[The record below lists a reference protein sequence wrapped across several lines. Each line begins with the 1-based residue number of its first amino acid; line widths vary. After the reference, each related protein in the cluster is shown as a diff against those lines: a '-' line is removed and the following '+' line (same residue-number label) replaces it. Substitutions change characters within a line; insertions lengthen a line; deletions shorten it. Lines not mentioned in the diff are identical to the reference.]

1 MRGFEY
7 EQKNR
12 DNMIWAIVVVM
23 MVVNVGVLA
32 YTTFYNDG
40 RGDTAALQTAIDTLQ
55 FQLNSAQLEIDSL
68 KEEVRIFELGEDS
81 PDIGVI
87 EIYNQTRNSVVL
99 ISVSTPAGRA
109 TGSGWVYDTL
119 GHIITN
125 NHVVEDATTIQVT
138 FQTGAVLSAE
148 LIGRDPYS
156 DMAVIK
162 VEAEPGLLHPLKVGV
177 SSELLVGETAIAIG
191 NPFGLANTMTVGIIS
206 ATGRQME
213 AVDNY
218 VIVDVIQTDAAINP
232 GNSGGPLLNLLGE
245 VIGMNTAI
253 ISNTNDFSG
262 IGFAIPSD
270 TITREVQSL
279 IETGS
284 YEHPWLGIS
293 GYNLS
298 PDMAEAM
305 GLDRDT
311 RGTLVANVIAGGP
324 ADDARLQ
331 GSTERIVLNGANI
344 DIGGDIIIGVEGLT
358 LDSFY
363 ELQVYLTRNTKPGD
377 TVSMTIIRDGDVIEI
392 DFTIGTRPPPS

>member
-1 MRGFEY
+1 
-7 EQKNR
+7 
-12 DNMIWAIVVVM
+12 MIWVIVVVM
-23 MVVNVGVLA
+23 MVINVGVLT
-32 YTTFYNDG
+32 YTTIYGDNDSNLSMLETELENL
-40 RGDTAALQTAIDTLQ
+40 R
-55 FQLNSAQLEIDSL
+55 FQLSSAQQEIDSL
-68 KEEVRIFELGEDS
+68 KEEIRIIDIGEDA
-81 PDIGVI
+81 PNIGVI

-99 ISVSTPAGRA
+99 ISVTSPTGAG
-109 TGSGWVYDTL
+109 TGSGWVYDAD

-125 NHVVEDATTIQVT
+125 NHVVEDATSIQVT
-138 FQTGAVLSAE
+138 FQTGNILEAE

-162 VEAEPGLLHPLKVGV
+162 VEAPQGLLHPLEVGI

-191 NPFGLANTMTVGIIS
+191 NPFGLANTMTVGVIS
-206 ATGRQME
+206 AIGRQMD
-213 AVDNY
+213 ATGGY

-232 GNSGGPLLNLLGE
+232 GNSGGPLLNLQGE

-253 ISNTNDFSG
+253 ISRSADFSG

-270 TITREVQSL
+270 TVTREVNSL
-279 IETGS
+279 IEDGE

-293 GYNLS
+293 GYNLF

-311 RGTLVANVIAGGP
+311 HGTLVAAVIEDGP
-324 ADDARLQ
+324 ADDAGIQ
-331 GSTERIVLNGANI
+331 GSSDTAVINGVPF

-377 TVSMTIIRDGDVIEI
+377 TVKLTIIREGDVMDV
-392 DFTIGTRPPPS
+392 DFTLGRRPPPS

>member
-1 MRGFEY
+1 MS
-7 EQKNR
+7 
-12 DNMIWAIVVVM
+12 
-23 MVVNVGVLA
+23 
-32 YTTFYNDG
+32 
-40 RGDTAALQTAIDTLQ
+40 DT
-55 FQLNSAQLEIDSL
+55 
-68 KEEVRIFELGEDS
+68 
-81 PDIGVI
+81 
-87 EIYNQTRNSVVL
+87 
-99 ISVSTPAGRA
+99 
-109 TGSGWVYDTL
+109 
-119 GHIITN
+119 
-125 NHVVEDATTIQVT
+125 
-138 FQTGAVLSAE
+138 
-148 LIGRDPYS
+148 
-156 DMAVIK
+156 
-162 VEAEPGLLHPLKVGV
+162 LKVGV

-232 GNSGGPLLNLLGE
+232 GNSGGPLLNLQGE

-324 ADDARLQ
+324 ADDAEVQ

-363 ELQVYLTRNTKPGD
+363 ELVETNFR
-377 TVSMTIIRDGDVIEI
+377 VRVIVGKHVGIVDSRE
-392 DFTIGTRPPPS
+392 RLVL

>member
-1 MRGFEY
+1 M
-7 EQKNR
+7 
-12 DNMIWAIVVVM
+12 MII
-23 MVVNVGVLA
+23 NVGVLT
-32 YTTFYNDG
+32 YTTLYGDNDSV
-40 RGDTAALQTAIDTLQ
+40 DLNALETELDNLR
-55 FQLNSAQLEIDSL
+55 FHLESAQQEIDSL
-68 KEEVRIFELGEDS
+68 KEEIRIIEIGEGS
-81 PDIGVI
+81 QDIGVI

-99 ISVSTPAGRA
+99 IETNTG

-138 FQTGAVLSAE
+138 FQTGAILPAE

-162 VEAEPGLLHPLKVGV
+162 VDAVQELLHPLKVGM

-206 ATGRQME
+206 ATGRQMST
-213 AVDNY
+213 VDNY
-218 VIVDVIQTDAAINP
+218 AIVDVIQTDAAINP
-232 GNSGGPLLNLLGE
+232 GNSGGPLLNLQGE
-245 VIGMNTAI
+245 VIGINTAI
-253 ISNTNDFSG
+253 ISRGDDFSG

-270 TITREVQSL
+270 TVTREIQSL
-279 IETGS
+279 IDIGE

-293 GYNLS
+293 GYNLF

-311 RGTLVANVIAGGP
+311 RGTLVVSVVDGGP
-324 ADDARLQ
+324 AEAVGIRGTTDTAV
-331 GSTERIVLNGANI
+331 INGI
-344 DIGGDIIIGVEGLT
+344 SFDIGGDIIIGVDSLT

-363 ELQVYLTRNTKPGD
+363 ELQVYLARNTKPGD
-377 TVSMTIIRDGDVIEI
+377 TVILTIIRDGEIIEVN
-392 DFTIGTRPPPS
+392 FTVGSRPPPS

>member
-1 MRGFEY
+1 
-7 EQKNR
+7 
-12 DNMIWAIVVVM
+12 MIWVIVVVM
-23 MVVNVGVLA
+23 MVINVGVLT
-32 YTTFYNDG
+32 YTTIYGDNDSNLSMLETELENL
-40 RGDTAALQTAIDTLQ
+40 R
-55 FQLNSAQLEIDSL
+55 FQLSSAQQEIDSL
-68 KEEVRIFELGEDS
+68 KEEIRIIDIGENA
-81 PDIGVI
+81 PNIGVI

-99 ISVSTPAGRA
+99 ISVTSPTGAG
-109 TGSGWVYDTL
+109 TGSGWVYDAD

-125 NHVVEDATTIQVT
+125 NHVVEDATSIQVT
-138 FQTGAVLSAE
+138 FQTGNILEAE

-162 VEAEPGLLHPLKVGV
+162 VEAPQGLLHPLEVGI

-191 NPFGLANTMTVGIIS
+191 NPFGLANTMTVGVIS
-206 ATGRQME
+206 AIGRQMD
-213 AVDNY
+213 ATGGY

-232 GNSGGPLLNLLGE
+232 GNSGGPLLNLQGE

-253 ISNTNDFSG
+253 ISRSADFSG

-270 TITREVQSL
+270 TVTREVNSL
-279 IETGS
+279 IEDGE

-293 GYNLS
+293 GYNLF

-311 RGTLVANVIAGGP
+311 HGTLVAAVIEDGP
-324 ADDARLQ
+324 ADDTGIQ
-331 GSTERIVLNGANI
+331 GSSDTAVINGVPF

-377 TVSMTIIRDGDVIEI
+377 TVKLTIIRDGDVMDV
-392 DFTIGTRPPPS
+392 DFTLGRRPPPS